1 MMPNYRFQS
10 LGGRKRQI
18 PFFSHHLLGSKVT
31 MPLEFYLLLSFLPLS
46 FAVLIQHFS
55 FAGQY
60 LFSFILVG
68 IVSVKSHRI
77 VKLFSRKY
85 TWVVEQDL

>member
-1 MMPNYRFQS
+1 M
-10 LGGRKRQI
+10 GAKGKI
-18 PFFSHHLLGSKVT
+18 AFFPHHFLRLKVT
-31 MPLEFYLLLSFLPLS
+31 LPLEFYLLLSSFPLS
-46 FAVLIQHFS
+46 FAILTQYFS

-60 LFSFILVG
+60 LLGFILVG
-68 IVSVKSHRI
+68 LVSLKGQRI